1 MALQSSVD
9 TQSAKRDGKDIQQLL
24 SAEERGQLTL
34 LVADITKLMAKQ
46 IRDIF
51 DSSIASL
58 TKPRHTL
65 QTGDINPNVIGS
77 RPHKETEEEE
87 RTRHLLERREK
98 ELSEPKML
106 ELKIEALKFFEE
118 WRVSLTSR
126 VGDAVNNLKEAV
138 VEQNQDESAG
148 KPLQTRAPSDAQ
160 VTSKHCI
167 LNLRLNLVSI
177 LTAPP

>member
-77 RPHKETEEEE
+77 RPHKETE
-87 RTRHLLERREK
+87 
-98 ELSEPKML
+98 
-106 ELKIEALKFFEE
+106 I
-118 WRVSLTSR
+118 
-126 VGDAVNNLKEAV
+126 G
-138 VEQNQDESAG
+138 
-148 KPLQTRAPSDAQ
+148 RAH
-160 VTSKHCI
+160 V
-167 LNLRLNLVSI
+167 
-177 LTAPP
+177 